1 MGHYVAVTGDG
12 VNDAPALR
20 QANIGIAMGKMG
32 TDVARDAAELVISD
46 DNFATIVAGIE
57 QGRVAFDNIR
67 KVIFLLISTGAG
79 EVALVLLSL
88 AAGLPLPL
96 VPVQILWLNLV
107 TNGIQDV
114 ALAFEPKEGDVLNR
128 PPRSPDERIF
138 NRIMIERTL
147 VAALVIGVIGFE
159 TFVWLLDQGLS
170 EAAVR
175 NHLLLL
181 IVLFQM
187 INIGNARSETT
198 SLFQLSPLR
207 SPILLT
213 GTTTAFLVHLGA
225 MYFPPAQAV
234 LGTAPVALEQWLVL
248 GGIALTI
255 AVAIELHK
263 LSWKARY
270 PPRSETEGQ
279 PPSKTHDKEV

>member
-1 MGHYVAVTGDG
+1 MVT
-12 VNDAPALR
+12 LR
-20 QANIGIAMGKMG
+20 
-32 TDVARDAAELVISD
+32 E
-46 DNFATIVAGIE
+46 F
-57 QGRVAFDNIR
+57 GR
-67 KVIFLLISTGAG
+67 
-79 EVALVLLSL
+79 E
-88 AAGLPLPL
+88 PLHFYFEF
-96 VPVQILWLNLV
+96 
-107 TNGIQDV
+107 DV

-138 NRIMIERTL
+138 NQIMIERTL
-147 VAALVIGVIGFE
+147 VATLVIGVIGFG
-159 TFVWLLDQGLS
+159 TFVRLLDQELS

-175 NHLLLL
+175 NHLRLLV
-181 IVLFQM
+181 VLFQM

-198 SLFQLSPLR
+198 SLFQLSPFR

-213 GTTTAFLVHLGA
+213 GTITAFLVHLGG

-234 LGTAPVALEQWLVL
+234 LGTAPVGLEQWLVL

-270 PPRSETEGQ
+270 PTLRDRGTVILANPREGGL
-279 PPSKTHDKEV
+279 KIGVC

>member
-96 VPVQILWLNLV
+96 VPVQLLWLNLV

-138 NRIMIERTL
+138 NQIMIERTL
-147 VAALVIGVIGFE
+147 VAALVIGVIGFG
-159 TFVWLLDQGLS
+159 TFVWLLEQGLS

-198 SLFQLSPLR
+198 SLFQLSPFR

-213 GTTTAFLVHLGA
+213 GTITAFLVHLGA

-255 AVAIELHK
+255 AAAIELHK
-263 LSWKARY
+263 LSWKAWY
-270 PPRSETEGQ
+270 SSRSEIE
-279 PPSKTHDKEV
+279 E